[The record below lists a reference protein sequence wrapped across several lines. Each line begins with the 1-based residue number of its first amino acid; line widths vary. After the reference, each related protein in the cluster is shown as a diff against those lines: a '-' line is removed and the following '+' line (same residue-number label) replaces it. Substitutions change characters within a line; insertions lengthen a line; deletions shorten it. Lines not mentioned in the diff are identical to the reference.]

1 MKGYGAGRSPGDTIK
16 LDSYEPNNLG
26 YTYRTKQN
34 GLAVFSEIYYPKG
47 WNAYVDG
54 KLTRHFRVD
63 YVLRAMVLPA
73 GEHKV
78 VFKFEPQVYFL
89 GEKISLVSSLI
100 LIALVIVFGFVEIRK
115 VMQSRV

>member
-1 MKGYGAGRSPGDTIK
+1 M
-16 LDSYEPNNLG
+16 DSYEPNDLV
-26 YTYRTKQN
+26 YSFRTRQP

-54 KLTRHFRVD
+54 KLTDHFRVN

-78 VFKFEPQVYFL
+78 EFKFEPAVYFV
-89 GEKISLVSSLI
+89 GEKISFISSLL
-100 LIALVIVFGFVEIRK
+100 LITLVVVLGFFGIRK
-115 VMQSRV
+115 TMKAGVWRKP